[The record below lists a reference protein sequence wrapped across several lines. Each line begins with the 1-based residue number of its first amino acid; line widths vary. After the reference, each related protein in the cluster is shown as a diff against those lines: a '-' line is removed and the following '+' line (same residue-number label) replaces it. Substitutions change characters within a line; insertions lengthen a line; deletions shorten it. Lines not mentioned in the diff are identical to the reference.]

1 MFKVLWIILLIYLFF
16 RLLTRTLFPFLARNY
31 VKKAQEK
38 FYQQNPHI
46 NPEEAKKREGE
57 VKIKSKPKT
66 QSKSKEE
73 LGDYVDFE
81 EIEEDK

>member
-1 MFKVLWIILLIYLFF
+1 MFKVLWIILLIYLLF

-38 FYQQNPHI
+38 FYQQNPNI
-46 NPEEAKKREGE
+46 DPEEAKQREGE
-57 VKIKSKPKT
+57 VKVKSRPKA
-66 QSKSKEE
+66 QLKKKEE

-81 EIEEDK
+81 EVDE

>member
-38 FYQQNPHI
+38 FYQQNPNI
-46 NPEEAKKREGE
+46 NPEEAKRQEGE
-57 VKIKSKPKT
+57 VKVKSRPQKT
-66 QSKSKEE
+66 TAKKDE

-81 EIEEDK
+81 EVDE